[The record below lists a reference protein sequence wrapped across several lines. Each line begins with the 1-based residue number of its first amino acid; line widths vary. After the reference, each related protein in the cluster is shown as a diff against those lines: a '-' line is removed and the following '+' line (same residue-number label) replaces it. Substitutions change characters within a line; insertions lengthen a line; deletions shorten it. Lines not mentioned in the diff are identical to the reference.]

1 MPSHWRTMRPVS
13 AHPFVRFGAG
23 AVATAGILLASL
35 SVPASAAES
44 DQLWIAAPSEKNLQ
58 IGAETGTPVQVGLY
72 HDNSN
77 FTVTDGRLTVDASG
91 LAGVAEVTW
100 PENCAPTGTTAVCS
114 VAQVPVLGSDYS
126 PQVLLEVRAAD
137 SSEAGA
143 QGRITYAATA
153 TGGPEGTLEAP
164 LDSFETTLTVAS
176 GPDLVLEGLDPVKGA
191 APGTVLTAPLRVTN
205 EGKEPARG
213 FTLGMMASYGLGF
226 DSRYDAC
233 TYTQTG
239 GDYAPMS
246 RAECAFDRVLQSGES
261 FTLPEPLRIALADHA
276 LRERL
281 DVGVQPADGVADIN
295 DENNYRILAVDAVN
309 TADFAVRGSRVSGAV
324 GETVKASLTFR
335 NKGPGWIGNLG
346 SGDSVALVDFTV
358 PEGVTVTRAPAA
370 CDPRTLDDGNDRSG
384 RLGAPRYVCEM
395 PYWVLEDTVRTF
407 RFDLRVDTVVP
418 DAKGQVALRPVI
430 RGTGFPHD
438 PKPRNNTGWVTV
450 NPTPAA

>member
-1 MPSHWRTMRPVS
+1 MRPVS
-13 AHPFVRFGAG
+13 VHPFVRFGAG
-23 AVATAGILLASL
+23 AVATAGILLATL
-35 SVPASAAES
+35 SVPASATES
-44 DQLWIAAPSEKNLQ
+44 DQLWIAAPPERSLQ
-58 IGAETGTPVQVGLY
+58 IGAEAGTPVEVGLY
-72 HDNSN
+72 HDNDN

-100 PENCAPTGTTAVCS
+100 PENCAPSGTTAVCT

-126 PQVLLEVRAAD
+126 PQVLLEVHAAD
-137 SSEAGA
+137 GAEVGA

-164 LDSFETTLTVAS
+164 LDSFDTTFTLAS
-176 GPDLVLEGLDPVKGA
+176 GPDLVLSGLDPVEGA
-191 APGTVLTAPLRVTN
+191 TPGTVHTVPLTVTN
-205 EGKEPARG
+205 EGQETARG

-239 GDYAPMS
+239 GAYAPMS
-246 RAECAFDRVLQSGES
+246 RAECAFDRVLRPGES
-261 FTLPEPLRIALADHA
+261 FTLPEPLRIALTDHA

-281 DVGVQPADGVADIN
+281 DVDVQPAGGVTDIN
-295 DENNYRILAVDAVN
+295 DENNYGILAVDVVN
-309 TADFAVRGSRVSGAV
+309 TADFAVRGSRVSGSV

-335 NKGPGWIGNLG
+335 NKGPGWFGNLG

-358 PEGVTVTRAPAA
+358 PEGVTVTSAPAA
-370 CDPRTLDDGNDRSG
+370 CAPRTLDGGSYRPG

-395 PYWVLEDTVRTF
+395 PYWVLENTVRTF

-418 DAKGQVALRPVI
+418 DARGQVALRPVI
-430 RGTGFPHD
+430 TGAGFPHD
-438 PKPRNNTGWVTV
+438 PKPGNNTGWVTV

>member
-1 MPSHWRTMRPVS
+1 MRPVS
-13 AHPFVRFGAG
+13 VHPFVRFGAG
-23 AVATAGILLASL
+23 AVATAGILLATL
-35 SVPASAAES
+35 SVPASATES
-44 DQLWIAAPSEKNLQ
+44 DQLWIAAPPEKSLQ
-58 IGAETGTPVQVGLY
+58 IGAEAGTPVEVGLY
-72 HDNSN
+72 HDNDN

-100 PENCAPTGTTAVCS
+100 PGNCAPSGATAVCT
-114 VAQVPVLGSDYS
+114 VAQVPALGSDYS
-126 PQVLLEVRAAD
+126 PQVLLEVHAAD
-137 SSEAGA
+137 GAELGA

-164 LDSFETTLTVAS
+164 LDSFDTTFTLAS
-176 GPDLVLEGLDPVKGA
+176 GPDLVLDGLDPVEGA
-191 APGTVLTAPLRVTN
+191 TPGTVHTAPLTVTN
-205 EGKEPARG
+205 EGQEPARG

-226 DSRYDAC
+226 DSRYEAC

-239 GDYAPMS
+239 GKYAPMT
-246 RAECAFDRVLQSGES
+246 RAECAFDRVLQPGES

-276 LRERL
+276 FRERL
-281 DVGVQPADGVADIN
+281 DVDVQPAGGVTDVN
-295 DENNYRILAVDAVN
+295 EENNYGILAVDAVN

-324 GETVKASLTFR
+324 GETVEAALTFR
-335 NKGPGWIGNLG
+335 NKGPGWFGNLG

-358 PEGVTVTRAPAA
+358 PEGVTVTGAPDA
-370 CDPRTLDDGNDRSG
+370 CDARTLDGGSYRPG

-395 PYWVLEDTVRTF
+395 PYWVLENTVRTF

-430 RGTGFPHD
+430 TGAGFPHD
-438 PKPRNNTGWVTV
+438 PKPGNNTGWVTV

>member
-1 MPSHWRTMRPVS
+1 MRPVS

-23 AVATAGILLASL
+23 AVAAAGILLAPL

-44 DQLWIAAPSEKNLQ
+44 DQLWIAAPYEMNLQ
-58 IGAETGTPVQVGLY
+58 PGAGAAAPVEVGLY
-72 HDNSN
+72 HDNDN

-91 LAGVAEVTW
+91 LAGVADVTW
-100 PENCAPTGTTAVCS
+100 PGNCAVTGATAVCT
-114 VAQVPVLGSDYS
+114 VAEVPVIGPDYS

-137 SSEAGA
+137 GAEAGA

-153 TGGPEGTLEAP
+153 TGGPDGTLEAP
-164 LDSFETTLTVAS
+164 LDSFETTLTLSS
-176 GPDLVLEGLDPVKGA
+176 GPDLVLEGLDPVEGA
-191 APGTVLTAPLRVTN
+191 TPGTVHTAALTVSN
-205 EGKEPARG
+205 EGQEPARG
-213 FTLGMMASYGLGF
+213 FTLGMTATYGLGF

-246 RAECAFDRVLQSGES
+246 RAECAFDRVLQPGES
-261 FTLPEPLRIALADHA
+261 FTLPQPLRIALADHA

-281 DVGVQPADGVADIN
+281 DVDVQPVGGVVDLDDG
-295 DENNYRILAVDAVN
+295 NNYRSLEVDAVN
-309 TADFAVRGSRVSGAV
+309 TADFAVRGSRVGGAV

-335 NKGPGWIGNLG
+335 NKGPGWVGNLG

-370 CDPRTLDDGNDRSG
+370 CDPRTSAGGSYRQG

-395 PYWVLEDTVRTF
+395 PYWVLENTVRTF

-418 DAKGQVALRPVI
+418 DARGQVALRPVI
-430 RGTGFPHD
+430 TGAGFPHD
-438 PKPRNNTGWVTV
+438 PKPGNNTGWVTV
-450 NPTPAA
+450 NPTPVA

>member
-1 MPSHWRTMRPVS
+1 MRPVPV
-13 AHPFVRFGAG
+13 HPFVRFGAA
-23 AVATAGILLASL
+23 AVATAGILLAGL

-44 DQLWIAAPSEKNLQ
+44 DQLWIDAPYEKSLQ
-58 IGAETGTPVQVGLY
+58 TGAEAGTPVEVGLY
-72 HDNSN
+72 HDNDN
-77 FTVTDGRLTVDASG
+77 FTVTDGRLTVDTSG

-100 PENCAPTGTTAVCS
+100 PENCAPSGTTAVCT
-114 VAQVPVLGSDYS
+114 VAQVPVIGSDYS

-137 SSEAGA
+137 GAEAGA

-164 LDSFETTLTVAS
+164 LDSFGTTLTLAS
-176 GPDLVLEGLDPVKGA
+176 GPDLVLDGLDPVEGA
-191 APGTVLTAPLRVTN
+191 TPGTVHTAPLTVKN
-205 EGKEPARG
+205 EGQEPARG

-239 GDYAPMS
+239 GEYAPMS
-246 RAECAFDRVLQSGES
+246 RAECAFDRVLLPGET

-276 LRERL
+276 FRERV
-281 DVGVQPADGVADIN
+281 DVDVQPAGGVTDIN
-295 DENNYRILAVDAVN
+295 DENNYRILEVDAVN

-324 GETVKASLTFR
+324 GETVKAALTFR
-335 NKGPGWIGNLG
+335 NKGPGWFGNLG

-370 CDPRTLDDGNDRSG
+370 CDPRTLDGGSYRPG

-395 PYWVLEDTVRTF
+395 PYWVLENTVRTF

-430 RGTGFPHD
+430 TGAGFPHD
-438 PKPRNNTGWVTV
+438 PKPGNNTGWVTV

>member
-1 MPSHWRTMRPVS
+1 MRPVPV
-13 AHPFVRFGAG
+13 HPFVRFGAA
-23 AVATAGILLASL
+23 AVATAGILLAGL
-35 SVPASAAES
+35 SVPASATES
-44 DQLWIAAPSEKNLQ
+44 DQLWIDAPSEKSLQ
-58 IGAETGTPVQVGLY
+58 TGAEAGTPVEVGLY
-72 HDNSN
+72 HDNDN
-77 FTVTDGRLTVDASG
+77 FTVTDGRLTVDTSG

-100 PENCAPTGTTAVCS
+100 PENCAPSGTTAVCT
-114 VAQVPVLGSDYS
+114 VAQVPVIGSDYS
-126 PQVLLEVRAAD
+126 PQVLLEVHAAD
-137 SSEAGA
+137 GAEAGA

-164 LDSFETTLTVAS
+164 LDSFGTTLTLAS
-176 GPDLVLEGLDPVKGA
+176 GPDLVLDGLDPVEGA
-191 APGTVLTAPLRVTN
+191 TPGTVHTAPLTVKN
-205 EGKEPARG
+205 EGQEPARG

-239 GDYAPMS
+239 GEYAPMS
-246 RAECAFDRVLQSGES
+246 RAECAFDRVLLPGET

-276 LRERL
+276 FRERM
-281 DVGVQPADGVADIN
+281 DVDVQPAGGVTDIN
-295 DENNYRILAVDAVN
+295 EENNYRILEVDAVN

-324 GETVKASLTFR
+324 GETVKAALTFR
-335 NKGPGWIGNLG
+335 NKGPGWFGNLG

-370 CDPRTLDDGNDRSG
+370 CDPRTLDGGSYRPG

-395 PYWVLEDTVRTF
+395 PYWVLENTVRTF

-430 RGTGFPHD
+430 TGAGFPHD
-438 PKPRNNTGWVTV
+438 PKPGNNTGWVTV
-450 NPTPAA
+450 NPAPAA

>member
-1 MPSHWRTMRPVS
+1 MRPVS
-13 AHPFVRFGAG
+13 ARPFVRFGAG
-23 AVATAGILLASL
+23 AVAAAGILLAGL

-44 DQLWIAAPSEKNLQ
+44 DQLWISAPYEMNLQTGAGAAAPVE
-58 IGAETGTPVQVGLY
+58 VGLY
-72 HDNSN
+72 HDNDT

-91 LAGVAEVTW
+91 LAGVADVTW
-100 PENCAPTGTTAVCS
+100 PGNCAVTGTTAVCT
-114 VAQVPVLGSDYS
+114 VAEVPVIGPDYS

-137 SSEAGA
+137 GAEAGA

-153 TGGPEGTLEAP
+153 TGGPDGMLEAP
-164 LDSFETTLTVAS
+164 LDSFETALTLSS

-191 APGTVLTAPLRVTN
+191 TPGTVHTAALTVSN
-205 EGKEPARG
+205 EGQEPARG
-213 FTLGMMASYGLGF
+213 FTLGMTATYGLGF

-246 RAECAFDRVLQSGES
+246 RAECAFDRVLQPGES
-261 FTLPEPLRIALADHA
+261 FALPQPLRVALADHA

-281 DVGVQPADGVADIN
+281 DVDVQPVGGVVDLDDG
-295 DENNYRILAVDAVN
+295 NNYRSLEVDAVN
-309 TADFAVRGSRVSGAV
+309 TADFAVRGSRVVGAV

-335 NKGPGWIGNLG
+335 NKGPGWVGNLG

-370 CDPRTLDDGNDRSG
+370 CDPRTSAGGSYQQG
-384 RLGAPRYVCEM
+384 RLGAPRYLCEM

-407 RFDLRVDTVVP
+407 RFDLRIDTVVP
-418 DAKGQVALRPVI
+418 DARGQVALRPVI
-430 RGTGFPHD
+430 TGAGFPHD
-438 PKPRNNTGWVTV
+438 PKLGNNTGWVTV
-450 NPTPAA
+450 NPTPVA